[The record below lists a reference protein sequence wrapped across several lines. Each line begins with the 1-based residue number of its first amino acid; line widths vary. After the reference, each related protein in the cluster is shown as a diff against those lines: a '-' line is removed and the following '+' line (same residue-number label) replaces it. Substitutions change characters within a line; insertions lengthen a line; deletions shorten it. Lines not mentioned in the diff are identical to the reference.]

1 VGLWLDCNFRIPPQ
15 EEEEFTSNRLNK
27 LFRGRRAGK
36 YGYLVMGLIFE
47 HWWLTKI
54 IIFLM
59 NIKNSTII
67 PIKTPFLRK
76 KLDEKFSSVTPS
88 ARKYKRNGRGVPLYG
103 KLSVLEIFSGT
114 LERCKRVF
122 LDNSRHNDVARKAS
136 EIPGQGTVQ
145 SSSSETEVHSSLM
158 TNTLR
163 GSDLCENCATVI
175 TQEGKT
181 KALLHK
187 LPHFQAIPTKSLTPS
202 IQDSEAENVNVRL
215 DEVQRLKKR
224 ADAKAICKILSTDRS
239 EVVRARAIE
248 ALAEIKCSDNA
259 VDDFDQSK
267 VAYSDTGND
276 FMKSIK
282 EIQELLSK
290 LENGEIKNV
299 QSLIRTAIMTNPEIK
314 YEWQTLLKDEDT
326 VEILRCIIP
335 HSSTLIDTIRSEIL

>member
-36 YGYLVMGLIFE
+36 YRYLVMGLSFE

-122 LDNSRHNDVARKAS
+122 LDNSRHNDVARKAIDERLNKIQS
-136 EIPGQGTVQ
+136 LKNLCDEEEICKLILTD
-145 SSSSETEVHSSLM
+145 SSE
-158 TNTLR
+158 
-163 GSDLCENCATVI
+163 A
-175 TQEGKT
+175 
-181 KALLHK
+181 
-187 LPHFQAIPTKSLTPS
+187 
-202 IQDSEAENVNVRL
+202 
-215 DEVQRLKKR
+215 
-224 ADAKAICKILSTDRS
+224 
-239 EVVRARAIE
+239 VRARAIE
-248 ALAEIKCSDNA
+248 ALAAIKCKNEASSDFSQSDVAPLDASGDFIESVNEIRRFLLQFEH
-259 VDDFDQSK
+259 VD
-267 VAYSDTGND
+267 
-276 FMKSIK
+276 I
-282 EIQELLSK
+282 E
-290 LENGEIKNV
+290 NV
-299 QSLIRTAIMTNPEIK
+299 QSLVRSAIIKNPELK
-314 YEWQTLLKDEDT
+314 YEWRTLLKDEDT
-326 VEILRCIIP
+326 VDTVRCIVP
-335 HSSTLIDTIRSEIL
+335 YSATLIDIIRNETLE